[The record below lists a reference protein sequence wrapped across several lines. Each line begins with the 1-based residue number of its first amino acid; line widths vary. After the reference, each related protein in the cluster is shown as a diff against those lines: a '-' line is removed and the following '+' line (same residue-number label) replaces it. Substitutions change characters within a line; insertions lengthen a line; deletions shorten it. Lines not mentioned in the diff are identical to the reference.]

1 MALHEITLK
10 VVVLMDEMDGT
21 SEESALIALDLA
33 VEALEN
39 IFPSGANVVGYGA
52 DEVIVSVADHKEI
65 WQSVT
70 E

>member
-33 VEALEN
+33 VEALET
-39 IFPSGANVVGYGA
+39 IFPSGDSDAHGKDNI
-52 DEVIVSVADHKEI
+52 IVSVDDHKEI